1 MHMLGP
7 EGITGDRVARHN
19 IRAHPKSDAAPTE
32 RATAAAVLT
41 DEDRDSGND
50 DDNAQYHREG
60 DVSTGQHDT
69 FESKPFK
76 AYRPRSRLSS
86 AAADAVAAA
95 ATAAATTTTTT
106 FAATNFVSA
115 ERVDNGRRSVLLKRI
130 PPQN

>member
-19 IRAHPKSDAAPTE
+19 IRAHSKSEAAPTE
-32 RATAAAVLT
+32 RTAAPAVLT
-41 DEDRDSGND
+41 NEDRDSGND
-50 DDNAQYHREG
+50 DGNAQYHREG

-69 FESKPFK
+69 FES
-76 AYRPRSRLSS
+76 RPRSRLSS

-95 ATAAATTTTTT
+95 ATAAAATTTTT

-115 ERVDNGRRSVLLKRI
+115 ERVENGRWSVLLKRI